1 MLWVYPVVLNVWLTP
16 CEVSGLDAVDR
27 VLGEEPRLGLLGEEL
42 DDTARTTQQSNLFI
56 SYYSQYIEFQSS
68 FIEHHTVMF
77 VMPTVMFVMP

>member
-16 CEVSGLDAVDR
+16 CEVSGLDVVDR

-42 DDTARTTQQSNLFI
+42 DDTAGTTQQSNLFI

-77 VMPTVMFVMP
+77 VMP